1 MEIDNESKLKEA
13 LIAEIRHVAEH
24 GPSHQYSKAGCQG
37 LFTITEKQIIE
48 IRALLKMYDTR
59 ITEIKK
65 GRANDS

>member
-24 GPSHQYSKAGCQG
+24 GPSHQYSKAEG